1 MNCDLYKDTLPL
13 YASGDLGP
21 KESEKLAQHLEV
33 CPTCRAEYEKL
44 SEIVAVLAPTDSER
58 LTDLEKLRLE
68 NEVYR
73 QLARKANRN
82 HQQRKRSVAAR
93 VILPVAAAFL
103 LFILGYST
111 RSLVSE
117 LHEGPHAT
125 ARVIRPSG
133 SSAQYQQA
141 LASGLRFSSQGLKA
155 IAGDKTVFSPES
167 D

>member
-1 MNCDLYKDTLPL
+1 MNCDSYKDTLPL
-13 YASGDLGP
+13 FASGDLGP
-21 KESEKLAQHLEV
+21 KESENLAQHLDA

-44 SEIVAVLAPTDSER
+44 TEIVAALAPTDSER

-73 QLARKANRN
+73 RFARKANRN

-111 RSLVSE
+111 RSFVSE
-117 LHEGPHAT
+117 LYEGPHAS
-125 ARVIRPSG
+125 APAL
-133 SSAQYQQA
+133 SSPRSVAVYQQA

-155 IAGDKTVFSPES
+155 IAGDRTAFSRQS

>member
-1 MNCDLYKDTLPL
+1 MNCDIYKDSLPL

-21 KESEKLAQHLEV
+21 EESEKLAQHLDV

-58 LTDLEKLRLE
+58 LTDLEKLRME
-68 NEVYR
+68 SEVYR
-73 QLARKANRN
+73 RLAEKASGN
-82 HQQRKRSVAAR
+82 HLQRKRSVAAR
-93 VILPVAAAFL
+93 VILRVAAALL

-111 RSLVSE
+111 RSFVSE
-117 LHEGPHAT
+117 LYEGPHAT
-125 ARVIRPSG
+125 TRVLRPSG

-155 IAGDKTVFSPES
+155 IAGDRTAFSSQS